1 MKKIFSILLA
11 MILMTGCAAAG
22 DYHLDIQ
29 FVVHQ
34 GNEDTAVT
42 AEAVFREHE
51 IQFLSGLFPSY
62 VLVMEYNNAD
72 LLQSL
77 AAMAE
82 PSDIFSMP
90 SFRKSLS
97 AFSTDIQAET
107 VTGVFTGDLFD
118 EAHEMTSGDFPLN
131 EIISRLMRITDPGY
145 SPGTDEMQDIAKSVF
160 TGKGL
165 QKLSDIMIQYR
176 VYDHGDYL
184 TLNGVLG
191 DKTIFTLS
199 CDLTEENSVKSVL
212 GYPENGKNY
221 YIVSEFKVISDR
233 EISISPAMISDRNK
247 LGYRAIMN
255 NAPVLKEN
263 WRIRLSPDRKETEFT
278 GEIVPEN
285 GKKPLEI
292 SGSISKETKL
302 MLLAKIGFRDW
313 TESWFTLAVTL
324 ENTLLNT
331 ESLKVVSVD
340 SADDN
345 QGLEFVGE
353 ISGNAM
359 AFLTRLMMALPEEY
373 RTELLPLN

>member
-1 MKKIFSILLA
+1 
-11 MILMTGCAAAG
+11 
-22 DYHLDIQ
+22 
-29 FVVHQ
+29 
-34 GNEDTAVT
+34 
-42 AEAVFREHE
+42 
-51 IQFLSGLFPSY
+51 
-62 VLVMEYNNAD
+62 
-72 LLQSL
+72 
-77 AAMAE
+77 
-82 PSDIFSMP
+82 
-90 SFRKSLS
+90 
-97 AFSTDIQAET
+97 
-107 VTGVFTGDLFD
+107 
-118 EAHEMTSGDFPLN
+118 MTSGDFPLN

-233 EISISPAMISDRNK
+233 EISISSAMISDRNK

-292 SGSISKETKL
+292 SGSISKETKP

>member
-42 AEAVFREHE
+42 AEAVLREHQ

-62 VLVMEYNNAD
+62 ALVMEYNNAE

-77 AAMAE
+77 AAVTE
-82 PSDIFSMP
+82 PFDIFAMP
-90 SFRKSLS
+90 SFREGLS
-97 AFSTDIQAET
+97 AFGTDIQAET

-118 EAHEMTSGDFPLN
+118 EAHSMISGTFPLN
-131 EIISRLMRITDPGY
+131 EIISRIMKIANPGY
-145 SPGTDEMQDIAKSVF
+145 ASGTDEQQDTVKDVF
-160 TGKGL
+160 SGKGL

-176 VYDHGDYL
+176 VYDHGAYL
-184 TLNGVLG
+184 TLNGVFG

-199 CDLTEENSVKSVL
+199 CDLTEENIVKSVL
-212 GYPENGKNY
+212 GYPDNGKNY
-221 YIVSEFKVISDR
+221 YIVSEFKVVSDR
-233 EISISPAMISDRNK
+233 EISISSAMISDRNK

-255 NAPVLKEN
+255 NSPVLKEN
-263 WRIRLSPDRKETEFT
+263 WKIRQSQDRKGTEFT

-285 GKKPLEI
+285 GKTPLEI
-292 SGSISKETKL
+292 SGSISTETKPV
-302 MLLAKIGFRDW
+302 LLAKIGFRDW
-313 TESWFTLAVTL
+313 NESWFTLAVTL

-331 ESLKVVSVD
+331 EGLKVVSVD
-340 SADDN
+340 SAEDN
-345 QGLEFVGE
+345 QRLEFAGE
-353 ISGNAM
+353 MSGNVM
-359 AFLTRLMMALPEEY
+359 AFLARLMMAVPEEY